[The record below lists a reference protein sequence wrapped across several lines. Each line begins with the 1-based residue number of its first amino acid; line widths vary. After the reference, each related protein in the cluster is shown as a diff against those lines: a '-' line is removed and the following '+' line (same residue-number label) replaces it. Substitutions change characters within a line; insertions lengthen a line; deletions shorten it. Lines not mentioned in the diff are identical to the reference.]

1 MMWHNFT
8 LWELENLSIAQS
20 TVATEKTRKDF
31 FDKWSSLISEL
42 KITGAGVVSTV

>member
-1 MMWHNFT
+1 MIWRNFT
-8 LWELENLSIAQS
+8 LRQPKNLSIAQS
-20 TVATEKTRKDF
+20 TVATVKTRNEF